1 MKTCTFKKAL
11 SLFIAVM
18 MVVSCLTV
26 LSVNAAAVKWDR
38 FATVD
43 EAIAKTGSVEWIPI
57 GGESGNGRYVYADK
71 HSDACNNDC
80 TAIYGFAQ
88 DSTKIYVFIETTDYA
103 ETVTLRLDSKRDTLV
118 ARSHELVFN
127 WDAAKGEYVQS
138 KTEYGTDVEDN
149 DSVTGGKFGEK
160 LADFAGTAFIKGN
173 SYEYGTKA
181 ITKAHTGTEAT
192 ERTGRLLVVQLRKD
206 RLQGNLGN
214 GNFDY
219 VSELGFDI
227 EILHGN
233 GCAVNSSNSDP
244 VKLATDATGFN
255 LYSLKEDRVV
265 RFDLDGK
272 ISDNE
277 FWKDNEWQLITGANG
292 QLIMPADID
301 QTDIA
306 YSFQVIGDNRNVYIG
321 AKLYG
326 LSYKDGDN
334 ASSFKVYLNINEE
347 NAKKVGLEPT
357 AVLEFVFDGS
367 KYVFVGGNTSEF
379 PRLETATTIAAD
391 GHAEIEIKIPYSD
404 LRLAS
409 SDFKYGDPYNYL
421 GFNFEFTAPALYT
434 NEQALVTLVGR
445 AYGKDADH
453 PAYNCNK
460 NNYFSYSSGYS
471 KYSQSTYSIDRY
483 TAVDY
488 NNNLACECG
497 KVVNYTKVDAFIN
510 ELADDYAAN
519 KQIVVNRIS
528 DALKTGEWTGGQPGA
543 DNNKDASFLS
553 TYFDYLMYS
562 DGEYLYAINKGVLTL
577 MGKPGVRTENGGG
590 NGGAPQTNGNHVR
603 FWFGDGDGQF
613 GEGKNF
619 KIIDAGVNFG
629 TAYNDPTDMWVTY
642 HSSFGADKFNN
653 VEYESFVQDDCYMVG
668 IKIPVADFGFT
679 SENIRYAIT
688 NSFFTKIDS
697 NKAVIGDSR
706 CQLTSGRYIK
716 TAGFGYTSA
725 GNKAYRVI
733 GIEPAT
739 KLERVAYT
747 ADEALKKNVLA
758 DVDYTIDYGY
768 LYDDAYT
775 SGKMHDKDYSA
786 GYNYYDYRIE
796 PSLSELSGI
805 AARGY
810 LNDGKV
816 GYSNYGSSH
825 ADRTF
830 AALKNNTNTTTGL
843 AEADAA
849 NSVSFKLLRNYNL
862 AGFKAVFTTN
872 LGEAGIGAPNYVD
885 VFVSNDTDT
894 QRVGRFYAHPTAVG
908 TVEYDITLNT
918 AVVGNKVTFKFDN
931 TTSIIFAV
939 EFQAYAYG
947 DIVATTDYANK
958 ADTNGYA
965 SVILYGENANSESV
979 SARAWW
985 SAPVFKYD
993 ANLGAYYCVSKVNP
1007 TGAATALN
1015 MNYKNGDFAIMY
1027 HSDALNG
1034 EKATA
1039 ATKANYRIL
1048 NSIKAGERV
1057 YLYNNAH
1064 EDAIYDLMMQPNSN
1078 NFYITIGNERMS
1090 KNVNAYNPT
1099 VGYKYNVSDLGQ
1111 IGNGKSTMI
1120 LIDSQSVPTNTAFKP
1135 MGAHSTYAINNFGD
1149 YVSDTTT
1156 ILARIGDAKT
1166 IGEVSAITYGSAKDY
1181 NYFYAIACDSSNKV
1195 VATDFNLG
1203 RPQGVKTDMVIPAG
1217 GYVLLVN
1224 ANIANSASCKNIAL
1238 GDTVVLNNVN
1248 LAALTAVGT
1257 KVNLSGASFSVYGSD
1272 LPVDSFNVGSLLN
1285 SSINLWNYNV
1295 AIVEYDSKSG
1305 YYYVANFM
1313 SKIAQ
1318 KQGESNDNFKKRQD
1332 ANNAAKRALSFTTQ
1346 GFAIV
1351 SLNDAELFNR
1361 LSRIGTQD
1369 GNYNNFALAADVNV
1383 PKSPDTVYLYDIDLD
1398 ALRLSYGNAG
1408 ALNAKIT
1415 FNHKNGDDHVTTT
1428 ESWVDLAEI
1437 SLNDLT
1443 ERWMKDLEAIKS
1455 QVSTDTYNK
1464 LKNEITANLMY
1475 ARAYGL
1481 FANKFNSHEYTAGL
1495 RANPWVLYDGI
1506 TEVNNLAFD
1515 ENLFALYNRNSQW
1528 SIGASQTAGIM
1539 LMNTNKNYEK
1549 KTEITGFN
1557 KNFAAL
1563 HDNNYA
1569 GLNYL
1574 NKITY
1579 TFYYDFANGYSVP
1592 ETLRV
1597 YTSANYSFMN
1607 HTKPFEVS
1615 LKDKTSDEGKAYPT
1629 SGSGLWTITV
1639 DMPLTKATAIYT
1651 EFDFTSK
1658 QLGVVEINEKCVIT
1672 DLMTGEIN
1680 GVKVT
1685 TDSCSVKVGND
1696 TVYALT
1702 SSVSNGVVTINHDH
1716 SKHNANNHTCTKEC
1730 VANVTNS
1737 FYGNSFVDL
1746 EKTPYLHIVMDVPSN
1761 LSAPS
1766 FKLNVYYNGT
1776 LRYIDL
1782 TNVISRDVKNG
1793 KLDVYVNF
1801 ADFCKN
1807 TYGMTLKSGEL
1818 LQLDSWN
1825 FSTKFADT
1833 KTSTLKISTLKFV
1846 GADSMTSELK
1856 AGSDLKLDADK
1867 KLLIL
1872 DKQYKEDALK
1882 QEFTGDIAVEGTAKS
1897 GFVGTGATV
1906 TANGVKYTVVLY
1918 GDLNGDGALNAADY
1932 IMIRRAILKSITLDD
1947 VQTIAAIGPKASKIT
1962 ATSYIQIRQHVL
1974 GTYNFFKGEKIA
1986 Q

>member
-118 ARSHELVFN
+118 ARSHELVFK
-127 WDAAKGEYVQS
+127 WDAAKGEYVQT

-306 YSFQVIGDNRNVYIG
+306 YSFQIIGDNRNVYIG

-483 TAVDY
+483 TAEDY

-497 KVVNYTKVDAFIN
+497 KVVSYTKVDAFIN

-543 DNNKDASFLS
+543 DENKDASFLS

-562 DGEYLYAINKGVLTL
+562 DGDYLYAINKGVLTL

-668 IKIPVADFGFT
+668 IKVPVADFGFT

-697 NKAVIGDSR
+697 NKAVIDDSR

-805 AARGY
+805 AVRGY

-830 AALKNNTNTTTGL
+830 AALKNMTNTNVGL

-872 LGEAGIGAPNYVD
+872 LGEAGVGAPNYVD

-931 TTSIIFAV
+931 SSSIIFAV

-947 DIVATTDYANK
+947 DLTVT
-958 ADTNGYA
+958 TNGCNANNGGYDP
-965 SVILYGENANSESV
+965 VMLYGQNANNINNI
-979 SARAWW
+979 AWW
-985 SAPVFKYD
+985 NEAPVFKYD
-993 ANLGAYYCVSKVNP
+993 TNLGAYYRVAETVP
-1007 TGAATALN
+1007 YGATTAN
-1015 MNYKNGDFAIMY
+1015 VGNYKNGDFAITT
-1027 HSDALNG
+1027 HSNIWSD
-1034 EKATA
+1034 KATA
-1039 ATKANYRIL
+1039 AQKANYNML
-1048 NSIKAGERV
+1048 ASIKVGERV

-1064 EDAIYDLMMQPNSN
+1064 ADANYDLMMQPTSD
-1078 NFYITIGNERMS
+1078 NFFITIGNALMS
-1090 KNVNAYNPT
+1090 KSMTAYNPT

-1120 LIDSQSVPTNTAFKP
+1120 LIDSQSVPTGTEF
-1135 MGAHSTYAINNFGD
+1135 
-1149 YVSDTTT
+1149 
-1156 ILARIGDAKT
+1156 DAV
-1166 IGEVSAITYGSAKDY
+1166 E
-1181 NYFYAIACDSSNKV
+1181 
-1195 VATDFNLG
+1195 
-1203 RPQGVKTDMVIPAG
+1203 
-1217 GYVLLVN
+1217 
-1224 ANIANSASCKNIAL
+1224 
-1238 GDTVVLNNVN
+1238 
-1248 LAALTAVGT
+1248 
-1257 KVNLSGASFSVYGSD
+1257 

-1295 AIVEYDSKSG
+1295 AIVEYDSRSG

-1318 KQGESNDNFKKRQD
+1318 KQGESNDNFKNRQN
-1332 ANNAAKRALSFTTQ
+1332 ANNVAKRALSFTTQ

-1351 SLNDAELFNR
+1351 SLNDAELFDR

-1415 FNHKNGDDHVTTT
+1415 FNHKNGGDHVTTT

-1464 LKNEITANLMY
+1464 LKNEITANLTY

-1528 SIGASQTAGIM
+1528 AIGASQTAGIM

-1549 KTEITGFN
+1549 KTEVTGFN

-1563 HDNNYA
+1563 HDNDYA

-1685 TDSCSVKVGND
+1685 TDSCVVTISNTK
-1696 TVYALT
+1696 YPALT
-1702 SSVSNGVVTINHDH
+1702 SSVKDGVVTINHDH